1 MLVNVQE
8 KIKGLLINKLNKYS
22 NSKAIISI
30 KGLPFELVKE
40 TIGAK
45 FIEEEYIEDRKL
57 NINKLD
63 SKEGKKLILQQMMTS
78 GEKNR
83 FISYEALLYSY
94 RLTKEIGID
103 DDIIVIDFSIHPYSY
118 SALKEDLPLLEDL
131 SEKGDKIEENLI
143 TSLYASVVKIGENKY
158 VQFRDQEILNDAT
171 VDYAFHIDYWSYK
184 ELPAISNS
192 DKTGRDL
199 VFNYEARDYVD
210 FIHQL
215 IVNEGNEKQR
225 ILVDTSVKANSSA
238 QEQLGK
244 IIDFFGRI
252 GIEPQ
257 LLKIKYDLTISAR
270 KEIQEKLKEVWG
282 YDGFRSLKVYADP
295 EISNDTIEI
304 SQADI
309 IETIVEEYEKA
320 AYGENFDDV
329 FVTAPTGAGKSIM
342 FQLPAIYLGEK
353 FETISIVITPLKSL
367 MVDQVNNLKETG
379 YSKVAYINSDITIIQ
394 RDEIYDQIKNS
405 EIDLLY
411 LAPESLLSY
420 DISHFLQGRKLGL
433 YIVDEAHTVTTW
445 GRDFRVDYWYL
456 GAHISKVRKYYR
468 DEDNN
473 PLKFPVVAFTA
484 TAPYDGIHDVV
495 FETLSS
501 LKIVSAKQFIGY
513 VRRENIDF
521 NINRVELEG
530 NLQTRKTEL
539 SVQRMVQFSKEK
551 KKAIIYCPYTN
562 QVDEVHKAA
571 RKKDLP
577 VQKYHGGLTG
587 EDRNISQEQFKN
599 IPEGNMVATK
609 AFGMGVDIPDI
620 DQVYHFAPTGL
631 LTDYVQEVGRAARK
645 AEIQGEALVDYS
657 TRDFQFINVLHGLN
671 RTHNWQ
677 LVEVMKRLWRFYDDN
692 KRQNQLISAEDF
704 AYIFNSE
711 DEGRLQNSVKNALML
726 LEKDLNKKANI
737 PVLIARPKN
746 LFATVY
752 ASISNEDLPILRSL
766 IPKNSF
772 KEIHYLQLDQHNRKV
787 VQLKLN
793 KIWEKKFSDKSFGV
807 IKREFFMEELFPEV
821 KLRPKLKI
829 HLVINESS
837 NKVLEELKNN
847 FNTLNIALNN
857 LKGTFF
863 TKNEFVI
870 QLSLLGRDINWSK
883 RVAEFVLPLFSQ
895 RSKKGQMSLTQDD
908 VRKYA
913 NFLQSRRDKKKNE
926 ITYRV
931 IDGAVNHLRSKI
943 RRKVNTAFF
952 SLRTVTRYVDKD
964 GAEKHLY
971 IKIGQLFEIFELG
984 TYEVNGGENPKI
996 FIRINDPFRL
1006 RVEAYGFYQNDILQ
1020 NIRDRH
1026 TTGVELM
1033 KEFFESDLTSA
1044 ERWDFIENFFLGRKQ

>member
-1 MLVNVQE
+1 MEINVRE
-8 KIKGLLINKLNKYS
+8 KIKGLLQEKIHKYS
-22 NSKAIISI
+22 DWKVIISV
-30 KGLPFELVKE
+30 KGLPFDIIKE
-40 TIGAK
+40 VIGSN
-45 FIEEEYIEDRKL
+45 FIEEGFITNGKL
-57 NINKLD
+57 NVTNLE
-63 SKEGKKLILQQMMTS
+63 SKEGKKLILQQMMMS
-78 GEKNR
+78 GESNR
-83 FISYEALLYSY
+83 FMSYEALLYAH

-103 DDIIVIDFSIHPYSY
+103 DDIVIIDFSIHPYGY
-118 SALKEDLPLLEDL
+118 SALLEELPLIEDLT
-131 SEKGDKIEENLI
+131 EKGDKIEENLI
-143 TSLYASVVKIGENKY
+143 TSLYASVIKIGENKY
-158 VQFRDQEILNDAT
+158 VQFRDQEVLNEAT
-171 VDYAFHIDYWSYK
+171 IDYAFFINDWSYK

-192 DKTGRDL
+192 DKTGSDL

-215 IVNEGNEKQR
+215 IINGGNEEQR
-225 ILVDTSVKANSSA
+225 ILIDTSVKANSSA

-244 IIDFFGRI
+244 IVDFFGRV
-252 GIEPQ
+252 GIDSQ
-257 LLKIKYDLTISAR
+257 LFKIKYDLTISAR

-282 YDGFRSLKVYADP
+282 FDGFRSVKVYADP

-320 AYGENFDDV
+320 AKGENFDDV

-353 FETISIVITPLKSL
+353 FNTISIVITPLKSL

-379 YSKVAYINSDITIIQ
+379 YGKVAYINSDITIIE

-411 LAPESLLSY
+411 LAPELLLSY

-433 YIVDEAHTVTTW
+433 YVVDEAHTVTTW

-521 NINRVELEG
+521 NINRVELDG

-551 KKAIIYCPYTN
+551 KKAIIYCPYKN

-571 RKKDLP
+571 SKKDLP

-587 EDRNISQEQFKN
+587 EDRNNSQEQFK
-599 IPEGNMVATK
+599 ITPDGSMVATK

-645 AEIQGEALVDYS
+645 SEIQGEALVDYS

-752 ASISNEDLPILRSL
+752 ASINNEELPKLRRL

-772 KEIHYLQLDQHNRKV
+772 KEIHYPLLEAHNRKI

-821 KLRPKLKI
+821 NLRPKLKI
-829 HLVINESS
+829 NLVINESC
-837 NKVLEELKNN
+837 NKILEDLKNN
-847 FNTLNIALNN
+847 FNILNIALNN
-857 LKGTFF
+857 LKGSFF
-863 TKNEFVI
+863 TKNQFII
-870 QLSLLGRDINWSK
+870 QLSQLKGDMDWSK
-883 RVAEFVLPLFSQ
+883 RVAEFILPLFSQ
-895 RSKKGQMSLTQDD
+895 RSKKGQMSLTEDD
-908 VRKYA
+908 VRQYV
-913 NFLQSRRDKKKNE
+913 NFLQSRRDKNKNE

-931 IDGAVNHLRSKI
+931 IDGAVNHFRSKI
-943 RRKVNTAFF
+943 RRKVQSAF
-952 SLRTVTRYVDKD
+952 SSIRNITRYVDKD

-996 FIRINDPFRL
+996 FVRINDPFRL

-1033 KEFFESDLTSA
+1033 KEFFETDYTSS
-1044 ERWDFIENFFLGRKQ
+1044 ERWDFIEDYFLGKKQ